1 LTVAANAE
9 LLTSIAELPDWIEL
23 LAPAPVGVAIV
34 SQLLICASRLKSDF
48 AFVQHSD
55 DKERFNL
62 IKDPDSFRTTL
73 WQIAKESYEAFAKA
87 HNNMENFLLQM
98 GQVPGYAKDCVM
110 YVRSVDRAKLKTL
123 FGRRLAK
130 IKEAADDGARLT
142 KQVCEAFDLLEQLIN
157 QVIESSSLTMSQ
169 IEKEIVNDQVTKME
183 AKEKEKRLAE
193 LQQELKTSKDIRCW
207 TGTSYGVYE
216 NAFEHDRSIKK
227 EEQMQ
232 QEIDQISDDSIQH
245 LDAMRVD
252 TDKTLEQNEMLRT
265 LKESLNNLGQLLD
278 KWSSIHRFF
287 NTIRNHYMEV
297 TFPRLKDFSTDAQE
311 AEEMPYN
318 YVLIGELE
326 KSLEKSLESCYE
338 THHSAAKLY
347 VRVSDKH
354 IMKSINLMHSM
365 LSIPLSEVEGA
376 QIKLMASCEEATKG
390 VKNMYNEERA
400 ESTRGIEKKNS
411 STGK

>member
-9 LLTSIAELPDWIEL
+9 LLTSIAKLPDWIEL
-23 LAPAPVGVAIV
+23 LAPATVGVAIV
-34 SQLLICASRLKSDF
+34 SQLLIYASRLTSDF
-48 AFVQHSD
+48 AFVQHTD
-55 DKERFNL
+55 DKDRFNL

-169 IEKEIVNDQVTKME
+169 IEKEMVNDKVTKME
-183 AKEKEKRLAE
+183 AKEKEKRLDE
-193 LQQELKTSKDIRCW
+193 LQQQLKTSKDIRCW

-216 NAFEHDRSIKK
+216 NSFEHDRSIKK

-252 TDKTLEQNEMLRT
+252 TDKTLEQNETLRT

-287 NTIRNHYMEV
+287 IAFNSRRITRPPN
-297 TFPRLKDFSTDAQE
+297 ST
-311 AEEMPYN
+311 
-318 YVLIGELE
+318 
-326 KSLEKSLESCYE
+326 SESQ
-338 THHSAAKLY
+338 T
-347 VRVSDKH
+347 
-354 IMKSINLMHSM
+354 
-365 LSIPLSEVEGA
+365 
-376 QIKLMASCEEATKG
+376 
-390 VKNMYNEERA
+390 
-400 ESTRGIEKKNS
+400 STS
-411 STGK
+411 

>member
-1 LTVAANAE
+1 MTVAANAE

-34 SQLLICASRLKSDF
+34 SQLLICASRLKNDF
-48 AFVQHSD
+48 AFVQHTD

-142 KQVCEAFDLLEQLIN
+142 KQVCDAFDLLEQLIN

-183 AKEKEKRLAE
+183 AKEKRLDE
-193 LQQELKTSKDIRCW
+193 LQQKLKTWKDIRCW
-207 TGTSYGVYE
+207 IVYE
-216 NAFEHDRSIKK
+216 NSFEHDRSIKK

-252 TDKTLEQNEMLRT
+252 TDKTLEQNEMIRT

-287 NTIRNHYMEV
+287 NTIRNHFMEV

-311 AEEMPYN
+311 AEEIPYEN
-318 YVLIGELE
+318 SVLIGELE

-390 VKNMYNEERA
+390 VKDMYNEEKA
-400 ESTRGIEKKNS
+400 EATRKIGKQNS